1 MVHCG
6 FEPTAVNETFATWKG
21 FRDTV
26 VATVTGRP

>member
-6 FEPTAVNETFATWKG
+6 FEPTAVHETFSSWKG
-21 FRDTV
+21 FRDTA